1 MITAIRAINY
11 LCDNN
16 RAKKRQQI
24 LNHIIGKILGTTL
37 YLCISWIGKFWGI
50 ILCICILV
58 GQVIFLFKQRKC
70 LPNYFYRVASSNCII
85 AKLDKSFQNICCGL
99 ELRNNNNLTLIQNYA
114 HQCILGCSIFIRNYV
129 ETLKFTNS
137 FQLSS
142 FCVVDGCTT
151 LRTLERHL
159 CKRSKTF
166 PNNKVNIKLVNL
178 KY

>member
-24 LNHIIGKILGTTL
+24 LNNIIGKILGTTL
-37 YLCISWIGKFWGI
+37 YV
-50 ILCICILV
+50 LV

-70 LPNYFYRVASSNCII
+70 LPNFYRVASSNCII

-166 PNNKVNIKLVNL
+166 PNNKGNIELVNL